1 MVSVIFRGPLANAF
15 HQWFPLYSS
24 CALSPS
30 GPLLFFL
37 YIKDLSNFL
46 SNCEPRMCAD
56 ETHNTYVSD
65 NEHDK
70 DRQTKRGITE
80 CSQLVK
86 SKQTSL
92 NMTKTELMFNC
103 IWAKVKY
110 YDSFP
115 NACN

>member
-1 MVSVIFRGPLANAF
+1 M
-15 HQWFPLYSS
+15 Y
-24 CALSPS
+24 
-30 GPLLFFL
+30 
-37 YIKDLSNFL
+37 
-46 SNCEPRMCAD
+46 AD

-92 NMTKTELMFNC
+92 NVTKTELVLIASGQRLSTMTVSPMLAINDFPFNQVSS
-103 IWAKVKY
+103 AKSLGVTIDDNLDWGRQIEDIIKK
-110 YDSFP
+110 SLLASGP
-115 NACN
+115 